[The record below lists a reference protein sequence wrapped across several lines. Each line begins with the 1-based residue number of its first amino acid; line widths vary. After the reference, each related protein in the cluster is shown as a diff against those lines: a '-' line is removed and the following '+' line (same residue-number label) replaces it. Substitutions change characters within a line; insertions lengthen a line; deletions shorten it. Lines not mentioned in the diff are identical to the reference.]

1 MRLRGVIHQDSGA
14 SAVEFALVLMLLTV
28 LLFGTIQY
36 GYTFFEY
43 IQVAHAAREGVR
55 WGALGSTD
63 AEIRAKANAAAPGL
77 NAGTAVS
84 IVRTGTESIA
94 VTVSHPVTRLA
105 PLPEIAVPASVSS
118 TAVQR
123 IE

>member
-1 MRLRGVIHQDSGA
+1 MRRGIRLSSDDGA
-14 SAVEFALVLMLLTV
+14 SAVEFALVLMLLV
-28 LLFGTIQY
+28 MLLFGIIQY

-43 IQVAHAAREGVR
+43 VQVAHSAREAVR

-63 AEIRAKANAAAPGL
+63 AVIRSKAAAAAPALG
-77 NAGTAVS
+77 ADATVA
-84 IVRTGTESIA
+84 IVRTGAESIA
-94 VTVSHPVTRLA
+94 VTVTHPVTKLA
-105 PLPEIAVPASVSS
+105 PLPDIAVPDSVSS

>member
-1 MRLRGVIHQDSGA
+1 LSCDSGA
-14 SAVEFALVLMLLTV
+14 AAVEFALVLMLLAT
-28 LLFGTIQY
+28 LLFGIIQY

-63 AEIRAKANAAAPGL
+63 TEIRAKAAAASPTLGSDATIAIGRSDPL
-77 NAGTAVS
+77 S
-84 IVRTGTESIA
+84 IS
-94 VTVSHPVTRLA
+94 VTVTHPVTRLA
-105 PLPEIAVPASVSS
+105 PLPTILVPASVSS